1 MVVAGNTTT
10 RFSRRYH
17 ESNSSF
23 VALARQ
29 SSELSQA
36 PTVLFDQDHLPT
48 TGKGSYSLVFSDI
61 KPERLATLRSQL
73 GLEEWESI
81 GEEEV

>member
-1 MVVAGNTTT
+1 M
-10 RFSRRYH
+10 
-17 ESNSSF
+17 SSF

-36 PTVLFDQDHLPT
+36 STALFDQDHPSMA
-48 TGKGSYSLVFSDI
+48 GKGSYNLVFSEI

-73 GLEEWESI
+73 GLEEWEGI
-81 GEEEV
+81 EEDV